1 MLTDKDIQE
10 FQAIY
15 QKHFGIALNRDEA
28 ALLAEEMLRLVRF
41 VYESNNKKVS

>member
-15 QKHFGIALNRDEA
+15 QKHFGIALNTDEA
-28 ALLAEEMLRLVRF
+28 ALLAEEMLSLVRF
-41 VYESNNKKVS
+41 VYEPKNEIVS